1 MKQKLLFLFLLSFS
15 IVIAKPK
22 EKNVM
27 ANPDIGILLS
37 ATNFG
42 TDIFYTISI
51 KNTGEETLTNVF
63 VTEGP
68 NTFGLI
74 FQFGTIA
81 SLAPGQEITG
91 LTAQKFGGACYD
103 QSQVIVH
110 ATPSSTTTEITD
122 LSSDPFGYDNNGQPG
137 SYYNDLVTTSS
148 YFVFINGTQDGVYQD
163 LNNNSIVDVGDVIN
177 YTYSTIGGSNGGE
190 IYDSNAIVTNPIFA
204 NGFYFTTGI
213 HYITQADVD
222 LGYVYNTSYIISFGP
237 CDVGGYFQDESYCA
251 CPNPSDAN
259 IVTSLTSLL
268 PNKITGTV
276 KFNANNDNC
285 TTGLNFPNR
294 RVNTTDGTYTYA
306 SYTNAAGNYQ
316 ILIPNVG
323 NYTTSALTNLNTN
336 FTSNPSSTTTVS
348 SGSGIDY
355 NNTNFCISSAANF
368 ADLTVNMFNINQAI
382 PGNTATYRIVYT
394 NYGSTNLNGSVQ
406 LTFDNGKLTFGSSSP
421 SQNSA
426 TTNTL
431 TWNYTNLLPFESRYI
446 NLSFNVLIPP
456 TVNVND
462 WLTFTVV
469 GNPIAGDNNTANN
482 TLNWHQI
489 VRSSFDPNDKTVI
502 QGDFIEVSQGGDYLT
517 YVTRFQNTG
526 NANATT
532 VVIKETLDAKLDW
545 NTFEPVDSSHATN
558 IQLRN
563 GNDLTYTFSNID
575 LPYESANEP
584 ASHGWMVYK
593 IKPKSNFAIGDIAS
607 SKSDIYFDY
616 NLPIITNTVTT
627 QMIALSNAE
636 NIKNNFALYPNPASN
651 YFVIEMLTEINA
663 QYEIFDLNGKR
674 LQIDTV
680 QSLNPIDI
688 SSLQKGFYFVTIKTD
703 QGKATYKLVK
713 K

>member
-1 MKQKLLFLFLLSFS
+1 MKQKLLFLFFLTFS
-15 IVIAKPK
+15 IVMAKPK
-22 EKNVM
+22 EKTTV
-27 ANPDIGILLS
+27 NPAIGILMS

-51 KNTGEETLTNVF
+51 KNIGEETLTNVF
-63 VTEGP
+63 VTQGP
-68 NTFGLI
+68 NTFGMT

-81 SLAPGQEITG
+81 TLAPGEEITG
-91 LTAQKFGGACYD
+91 LMAQKFGGACYD

-122 LSSDPFGYDNNGQPG
+122 LSSDPFGYDNNGLPG
-137 SYYNDLVTTSS
+137 TYYNDLVTTSS
-148 YFVFINGTQDGVYQD
+148 YFVYINGTQDGVYLD

-177 YTYSTIGGSNGGE
+177 YTYTVSGGSDGGE
-190 IYDSNAIVTNPIFA
+190 IYDSNAIVTDPIFTG
-204 NGFYFTTGI
+204 GFYITTGI

-251 CPNPSDAN
+251 CPNPSGAN

-268 PNKITGTV
+268 PNKISGTV
-276 KFNANNDNC
+276 KFNANSDNC
-285 TTGLNFPNR
+285 ATGLNFPNR

-323 NYTTSALTNLNTN
+323 NYTTSALTNLNAN
-336 FTSNPSSTTTVS
+336 FTSNPSSTSTVS
-348 SGSGIDY
+348 SGSGVNY
-355 NNTNFCISSAANF
+355 NNNDFCISSAANF

-382 PGNTATYRIVYT
+382 PGNAATYRIVYT
-394 NYGSTNLNGSVQ
+394 NHGSTNLNGSVQ
-406 LTFDNGKLTFGSSSP
+406 LTFDNGRLTFGNSTP
-421 SQNSA
+421 TQNSS

-431 TWNYTNLLPFESRYI
+431 TWNYTNLLPFESRQI
-446 NLSFNVLIPP
+446 NLSLNVLIPP
-456 TVNVND
+456 AVNVND
-462 WLTFTVV
+462 LLNFTVV
-469 GNPIAGDNNTANN
+469 ANPIAGDSNVSNNTMV
-482 TLNWHQI
+482 WEQI

-502 QGDFIEVSQGGDYLT
+502 EGATITTAEGNNYLT

-526 NANATT
+526 TANAST
-532 VVIKETLDAKLDW
+532 VVIKETLDADLDW
-545 NTFEPVDSSHATN
+545 NTFEPIASSHTSD
-558 IQLRN
+558 IQLRY

-593 IKPKSNFAIGDIAS
+593 IKPKSNFVVGDIAS
-607 SKSDIYFDY
+607 SNSNIYFDY
-616 NLPIITNTVTT
+616 NPPILTNTVTT
-627 QMIALSNAE
+627 EMVALSINE
-636 NIKNNFALYPNPASN
+636 NIQSNFTLYPNPTSN
-651 YFVIEMLTEINA
+651 HFVIEMQTEMSA
-663 QYEIFDLNGKR
+663 QYEIFDLNGKL
-674 LQIDTV
+674 LQTDTV
-680 QSLNPIDI
+680 QSFKPIDI
-688 SSLQKGFYFVTIKTD
+688 SAFQSGFYFVTINTE

-713 K
+713 N